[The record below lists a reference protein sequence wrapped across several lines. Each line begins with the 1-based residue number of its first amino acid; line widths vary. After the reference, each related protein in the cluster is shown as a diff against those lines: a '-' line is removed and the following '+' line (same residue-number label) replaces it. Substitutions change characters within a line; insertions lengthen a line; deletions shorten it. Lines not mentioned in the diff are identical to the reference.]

1 MLVETSLNYF
11 MFNNVGAISV
21 RFVFLARDSLYS
33 AIKFCLYLSGI
44 FFLLLLTLRDLV
56 WVPFPMIHPFIIQL
70 PLITLKTSTNI
81 TRYLYSRGPVFLQCT
96 SDKFD

>member
-21 RFVFLARDSLYS
+21 RFVYLARDSLYS

-56 WVPFPMIHPFIIQL
+56 WVPFPIIHPFIIQL
-70 PLITLKTSTNI
+70 PLVGHK
-81 TRYLYSRGPVFLQCT
+81 
-96 SDKFD
+96 